1 MIVMNILLIFR
12 VKMEY
17 NDVLDKELL
26 FRLRNKKYKYKLQQS
41 TENA

>member
-1 MIVMNILLIFR
+1 
-12 VKMEY
+12 MEF